1 MADHFDTER
10 FITEVENRRG
20 LWDLS
25 SNDYSNKDVK
35 RQLWLDLTNIYGG
48 ESMEDKEK
56 AELGKSFTLLC
67 LSRLIMRLI
76 TINAAGAVVAFDT
89 YM

>member
-1 MADHFDTER
+1 MANFDTER
-10 FITEVENRRG
+10 FIIEVENRRG
-20 LWDLS
+20 LWDLA

-35 RQLWLDLTNIYGG
+35 RQLWLEVVDIFGG

-56 AELGKSFTLLC
+56 AELG
-67 LSRLIMRLI
+67 
-76 TINAAGAVVAFDT
+76 AVVAFDT

>member
-1 MADHFDTER
+1 MANNFDTER
-10 FITEVENRRG
+10 FIIEVENRRG

-35 RQLWLDLTNIYGG
+35 RQLWLELINIFGG

-56 AELGKSFTLLC
+56 AELGMTLQKK
-67 LSRLIMRLI
+67 MEKP
-76 TINAAGAVVAFDT
+76 
-89 YM
+89 